1 MYSNIK
7 RSMISKKINGR
18 EIANA
23 RSCLVRLGT
32 VVDTVVIVTFPEVI
46 SSAKDGGREVLEVE
60 LEDVVVVVVVVIV
73 VVVVVVV
80 VVVEVPVVVGA
91 NSILNFEFN

>member
-32 VVDTVVIVTFPEVI
+32 VVDTVVIVTFSVVI
-46 SSAKDGGREVLEVE
+46 SSAKDGEKEVLEVE
-60 LEDVVVVVVVVIV
+60 IAEVVVVIV
-73 VVVVVVV
+73 VVIVE
-80 VVVEVPVVVGA
+80 VVEVPVVVGA
-91 NSILNFEFN
+91 NSILNFEIN